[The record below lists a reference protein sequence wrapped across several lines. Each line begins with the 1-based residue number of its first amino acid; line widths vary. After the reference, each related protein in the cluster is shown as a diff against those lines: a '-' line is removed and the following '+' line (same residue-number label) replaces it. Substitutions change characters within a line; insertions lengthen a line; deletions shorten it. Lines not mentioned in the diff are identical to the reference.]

1 MIFPQYS
8 VFIKTVGRYMTKFLA
23 VKTMCN
29 SLYVVFTIK
38 IVSQVILYFCLA
50 DYCKKKFHK
59 SHK

>member
-50 DYCKKKFHK
+50 DYCK
-59 SHK
+59 